1 MTLKPLI
8 ALTVIS
14 VNLTPG
20 VKGDPKKGIEAV
32 PPTSRTILP
41 FKKTGLAFMAKD
53 EDQQAEMLNLECAVI
68 APSGTPLDPE
78 AVVAGAAPVRKAAA
92 APSKPKPAAK
102 PAAKPAETKTA
113 EPADNGKSDDGTGM
127 V

>member
-14 VNLTPG
+14 VNVTPG

-32 PPTSRTILP
+32 PPTSRFIQP
-41 FKKTGLAFMAKD
+41 FKKTGLAFYAKD
-53 EDQQAEMLNLECAVI
+53 EEQQAEMLNLECVAL
-68 APSGTPLDPE
+68 APAGTPLDPE
-78 AVVAGAAPVRKAAA
+78 AALADAAPVKKAAA
-92 APSKPKPAAK
+92 APKPKPAATKPATK
-102 PAAKPAETKTA
+102 PAAPAET
-113 EPADNGKSDDGTGM
+113 GKADDGTGM